1 MDLKT
6 TISATRTYRR
16 FDEQKAL
23 TQDTLHQLVDLARLA
38 GSSRNCQPWQYMV
51 VTENNLREDIF
62 PYLGWAGYLQD
73 WKGPAEGERPSAY
86 ILCLL
91 NHDWLNVPEKLAYFD
106 LGISSQNLLLGAI
119 EKNIGGCRIGA
130 FSPKL
135 ADLFTI
141 PSHLT
146 LELVIALG
154 VPAEKVVVEQ
164 IDNNNTHYW
173 RDEKDIHHV
182 PKRTLDD
189 IIISLDPK

>member
-6 TISATRTYRR
+6 TIASTRTYRR
-16 FDEQKAL
+16 FDENQAPTSEL
-23 TQDTLHQLVDLARLA
+23 LHQLVDLARLA
-38 GSSRNCQPWQYMV
+38 GSSRNCQAWQYMI
-51 VTENNLREDIF
+51 VTESNLREDIF
-62 PYLGWAGYLQD
+62 PYLGWAGYLHD

-91 NHDWLNVPEKLAYFD
+91 NHEWLNVPEKLAYFD
-106 LGISSQNLLLGAI
+106 LGIASQNLLLGAR

-130 FSPKL
+130 FSPKI
-135 ADLFTI
+135 ADLFDI

-154 VPAEKVVVEQ
+154 VPAEKVIIED

-173 RDEKDIHHV
+173 RDEDDIHHV
-182 PKRTLDD
+182 PKRTLED
-189 IIISLDPK
+189 IIISLARK

>member
-1 MDLKT
+1 MDLKK
-6 TISATRTYRR
+6 TISTTRTYRR
-16 FDEQKAL
+16 FDEKQPL
-23 TQDTLHQLVDLARLA
+23 EPEILHRLVDLARLG
-38 GSSRNCQPWQYMV
+38 GSSRNCQAWQYMV
-51 VTENNLREDIF
+51 VTESRLREDIF

-73 WKGPAEGERPSAY
+73 WKGPVEGERPSAY

-91 NHDWLNVPEKLAYFD
+91 NHDWLNVPDKLAYFD
-106 LGISSQNLLLGAI
+106 LGISSQNLLLGAM

-130 FSPKL
+130 FSQKL
-135 ADLFTI
+135 ADLFKM

-173 RDEKDIHHV
+173 RDEEDIHHV
-182 PKRTLDD
+182 PKRKLDD
-189 IIISLDPK
+189 IIISLDRK